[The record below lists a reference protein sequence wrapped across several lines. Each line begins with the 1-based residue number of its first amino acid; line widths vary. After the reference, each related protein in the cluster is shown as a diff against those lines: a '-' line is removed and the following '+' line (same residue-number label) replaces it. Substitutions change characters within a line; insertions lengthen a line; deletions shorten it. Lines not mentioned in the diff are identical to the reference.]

1 MGEGKVSNKK
11 MTMCDIQEKCKP
23 TIDDSLLNKIISL
36 KSNSNSLISRNST
49 LLLTFHLVV
58 LLQDTFCAEIM
69 QISAT
74 MGPKIRIKSRLS
86 SLVLFEV

>member
-1 MGEGKVSNKK
+1 MANNNNGNIVNVMPPGKKRRK
-11 MTMCDIQEKCKP
+11 R
-23 TIDDSLLNKIISL
+23 SL

-74 MGPKIRIKSRLS
+74 MGPKNRIKSRLS
-86 SLVLFEV
+86 SLALFEV